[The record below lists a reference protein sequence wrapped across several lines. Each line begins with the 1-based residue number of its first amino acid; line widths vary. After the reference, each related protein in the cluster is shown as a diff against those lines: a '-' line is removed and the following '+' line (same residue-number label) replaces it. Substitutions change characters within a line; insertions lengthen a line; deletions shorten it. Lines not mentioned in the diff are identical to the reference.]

1 MLKIALLF
9 WISFIQLHATLQVSP
24 IHILSGTDYISPV
37 VVLNNN
43 GDGLSAWF
51 SNTTNLIY
59 YAVFNNITKTF
70 EAPQIIQDSAAGSTN
85 PEIVLNN
92 KGEAILAWY
101 TEALSIQYAIYDP
114 ISKTFEPAQTIQE
127 SESGSINPSLSINDL
142 GEALLTW
149 NTGGAFTGGNIQ
161 YAIYDKTSQ
170 YFSPAKTINKTG
182 VNSQIPT
189 IALSI
194 AGNAFVTWYTGNND
208 IQYAVYDRPS
218 QIFSTAQTIQN
229 SSSGSTF
236 PQIALNNKG
245 ETLLAWSTNE
255 YNGGSIQYAFYNYQ
269 SASFSPAQIVSN
281 TAPNSILVVNRINNQ
296 GDALLAWNNNGFT
309 GGMVQYS
316 VLNST
321 TKTFSSAKT
330 IGNINTGIGPK
341 LALNNQGTALLGCFA
356 KDFLIHYSSYN
367 SRSQTF
373 SPATTIIDVGNF
385 DDLPQVTLNDQ
396 DEGILIWNTGGISGG
411 SIEYV
416 YVFNPA
422 IQLFNNL
429 NKYSNIKYLLQ

>member
-1 MLKIALLF
+1 M
-9 WISFIQLHATLQVSP
+9 SP
-24 IHILSGTDYISPV
+24 IHILSRTDYISPV

-101 TEALSIQYAIYDP
+101 TGALSIQYAIYDP

-161 YAIYDKTSQ
+161 YA
-170 YFSPAKTINKTG
+170 
-182 VNSQIPT
+182 
-189 IALSI
+189 
-194 AGNAFVTWYTGNND
+194 
-208 IQYAVYDRPS
+208 
-218 QIFSTAQTIQN
+218 
-229 SSSGSTF
+229 
-236 PQIALNNKG
+236 
-245 ETLLAWSTNE
+245 
-255 YNGGSIQYAFYNYQ
+255 FYNYQ

-296 GDALLAWNNNGFT
+296 GDALLTWNNNGFT

-396 DEGILIWNTGGISGG
+396 DEGILIWNTGGISGR